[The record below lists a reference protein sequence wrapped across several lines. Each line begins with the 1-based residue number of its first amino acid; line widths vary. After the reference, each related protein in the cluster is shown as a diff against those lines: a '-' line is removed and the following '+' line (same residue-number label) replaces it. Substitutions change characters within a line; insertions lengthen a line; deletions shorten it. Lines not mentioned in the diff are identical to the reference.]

1 MLLVSDDPDGIIT
14 CRDPASAPR
23 DAPRFAR
30 AELACAGDRGD
41 VVTPS
46 SRDRRGLRPGSAA
59 PNPWL
64 ALSGWIYAQSLRS
77 RTALFVRR
85 RSVPIF
91 RSGIFDD
98 QIAIEAFEVI
108 EIPTHRGLS
117 CSKHRHAADWA
128 AFDGRGSGGPGAH
141 MFIGIAL
148 PGLRFDL
155 KQRSLPPRT
164 DLDQSSAN
172 R

>member
-30 AELACAGDRGD
+30 AELDCAGDR
-41 VVTPS
+41 
-46 SRDRRGLRPGSAA
+46 RDAGNAVERRKARATTWVGSA
-59 PNPWL
+59 NPWL